1 MKITKKDLAMYKE
14 AQEIKTATC
23 NITQA
28 RLRQTKYGYYRWKA
42 SGLSVSKY
50 LYIADNEEK
59 LFKND
64 LERRKKD
71 EYSEFDRKAYKSPR
85 T

>member
-42 SGLSVSKY
+42 SGLSLS
-50 LYIADNEEK
+50 LIHI
-59 LFKND
+59 
-64 LERRKKD
+64 
-71 EYSEFDRKAYKSPR
+71 
-85 T
+85 